1 MNLSAVALIT
11 AVAIGLVRLHTLA
24 VQFQMLTTAN
34 VPQGDRMLGMSNA
47 LLLLPLPVLLLLVW
61 STKVK
66 LRVSEFDRGLAIV
79 GALVLAL
86 FSTLP
91 GMFQLLRLLPRMG
104 ATQGLWVVAGL
115 LSQFMAMVFLL
126 VFASQRDESMALGM
140 QAPNETPYETTSV
153 RTPAAIAMW
162 AGAIAILVYVMMTAL
177 MFIDAFGS
185 VGLRGGYLSARV
197 FGFFP
202 VVVSFVM
209 ALVIYRSDP
218 ASART

>member
-24 VQFQMLTTAN
+24 VQFQLLTTAN

-140 QAPNETPYETTSV
+140 QALNETPSETTSV

-162 AGAIAILVYVMMTAL
+162 AGGIAILVYVMMTAL
-177 MFIDAFGS
+177 MFTDAFGS
-185 VGLRGGYLSARV
+185 VGPRGGYLSARV

-209 ALVIYRSDP
+209 SLVIYRSDP
-218 ASART
+218 APALT